1 MGRDA
6 YGCLRQFWVRCNGS
20 LSKIAHNRQ
29 QHRPPMRTTKAERK
43 RRREAALAKISN
55 GHVFADTVAYVM
67 SEWGCSRSTARRDV
81 HWAHGE
87 LQLGLDAHD
96 VQHLVTHL
104 RTSLQRISLKA
115 EGHQQYGASVGALRL
130 LYEILL
136 SRCLD
141 NEAHKARRAGW
152 GYGQW
157 HGNTKF

>member
-1 MGRDA
+1 MA
-6 YGCLRQFWVRCNGS
+6 
-20 LSKIAHNRQ
+20 
-29 QHRPPMRTTKAERK
+29 RTTKAEHK

-55 GHVFADTVAYVM
+55 GHGFADTVAFVM
-67 SEWGCSRSTARRDV
+67 QEWGCSRSTARRDV

-104 RTSLQRISLKA
+104 CTSLQRISLKA

-130 LYEILL
+130 LYDILL
-136 SRCLD
+136 SRRLD
-141 NEAHKARRAGW
+141 NEAIKAGRTGW
-152 GYGQW
+152 SYGQR

>member
-1 MGRDA
+1 MA
-6 YGCLRQFWVRCNGS
+6 
-20 LSKIAHNRQ
+20 
-29 QHRPPMRTTKAERK
+29 RTTKAERK

-55 GHVFADTVAYVM
+55 GHGFADTVAYVM

-104 RTSLQRISLKA
+104 CTSLQRISLKA

-130 LYEILL
+130 LYDILL
-136 SRCLD
+136 SRRLD

-152 GYGQW
+152 GYGQR